1 MAELSDIN
9 KTLLEQNKLLKE
21 SQGGSATAQA
31 KAAEQAAER
40 RVYDASVLDTLKSIN
55 STMGQSFK
63 SMSGGDKKSGGMI
76 AGMLGGIGGALGGV
90 IKAVSKIGLGF
101 GIGMGALG
109 LGIAAFAL
117 AIGGASKI
125 AEMMGGD
132 SGALAMMIST
142 FFDGFNEENT
152 AKMGVLIG
160 LAAMLAGFK
169 VKGRAFAGA
178 MTGLAMGI
186 VGFAGGILL
195 GESILGYGLS
205 EMGAM
210 DGSSIALILT
220 NFFTSLTPEIAAK
233 LGVIVTIAG
242 LLAGFN
248 VKGREIAGAMTG
260 IGAGI
265 VGFAGGILLGEA
277 LVGYGLAAMGG
288 LDGSSIA
295 LVLQNF
301 FGAMSKDVIIGLGTI
316 VTIAG
321 IATKLGITDLKGSLG
336 IMMGMTAIGAGIAGF
351 SLGIILAD
359 GAAKLGAMAN
369 LDGSSLKTLIGNFMG
384 AFDGVGFVALGA
396 LITAGAVL
404 GTALGPAALVAVPL
418 GMGAIGLGIA
428 AFMVPLLA
436 ADWIA
441 GLGGDN
447 AGGNLATLLTNIG
460 RGIGG
465 FLGGFVGS
473 SMKQMEE
480 IDGDKLAQI
489 GRGIADLGVGMIA
502 FAGGRAAGGIAD
514 IAGGIGN
521 AITGLFGGEKK
532 GPLHIFAEISKD
544 TSINANRLSEL
555 GTGISDLAVGLK
567 AFADVSTTGLIG
579 NSLALSEIGLPDIDS
594 IDFKKLKMRMPDQ
607 TLKTDAIEKKVSGF
621 KEKSSEVSGKSGSV
635 TIIEGATNNYEGPKT
650 VNQTTNA
657 VKLNVDAVKEE

>member
-404 GTALGPAALVAVPL
+404 GTALGPAALVA
-418 GMGAIGLGIA
+418 
-428 AFMVPLLA
+428 
-436 ADWIA
+436 DWIA